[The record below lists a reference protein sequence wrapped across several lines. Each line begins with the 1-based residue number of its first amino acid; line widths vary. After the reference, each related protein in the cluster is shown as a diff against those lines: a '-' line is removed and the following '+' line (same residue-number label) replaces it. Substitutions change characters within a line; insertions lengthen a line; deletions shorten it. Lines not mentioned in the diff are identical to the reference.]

1 MLGDGKSKDINL
13 WLNTEIPVGQTST
26 FYAFGTFNQ
35 RDTEGANYFRYPD
48 GDANWKQVYPNGYRP
63 ISEGENRDV
72 QAVAG
77 VRGQWGE
84 WSYDGSLDYGQN
96 DFTYRL
102 RDSLNASLGPTS
114 PTRFKTADYEYAQ
127 TVGNLDLSRVFTQS
141 DSISHTLGLGVEA
154 RHERYQTRPGD
165 PASYAAGPYTDRP
178 TGSQA
183 GGGLTR
189 RTRPPCRAMSPAPTP
204 ACPVSSARSSPPIW
218 PRATST
224 TTTSAVN

>member
-1 MLGDGKSKDINL
+1 
-13 WLNTEIPVGQTST
+13 NTEIPVGQTST

-84 WSYDGSLDYGQN
+84 WSYDGSVDYGQN

-102 RDSLNASLGPTS
+102 RDSLNAS
-114 PTRFKTADYEYAQ
+114 
-127 TVGNLDLSRVFTQS
+127 
-141 DSISHTLGLGVEA
+141 
-154 RHERYQTRPGD
+154 
-165 PASYAAGPYTDRP
+165 
-178 TGSQA
+178 
-183 GGGLTR
+183 
-189 RTRPPCRAMSPAPTP
+189 
-204 ACPVSSARSSPPIW
+204 
-218 PRATST
+218 
-224 TTTSAVN
+224 